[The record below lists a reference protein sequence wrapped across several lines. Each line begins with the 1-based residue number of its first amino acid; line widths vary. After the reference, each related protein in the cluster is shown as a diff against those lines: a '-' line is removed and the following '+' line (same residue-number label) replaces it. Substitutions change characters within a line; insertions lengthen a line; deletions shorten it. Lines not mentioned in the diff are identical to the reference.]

1 MRYVL
6 HDFMIP
12 SQVFPGDTGNPI
24 DPLQGNMLE
33 IEKRDCGYCTGDNIT
48 RYSQAKHENVDLS
61 L

>member
-1 MRYVL
+1 
-6 HDFMIP
+6 MIP
-12 SQVFPGDTGNPI
+12 SQVFPGDTGNPT

-33 IEKRDCGYCTGDNIT
+33 IEKRDCGCCTGDNIT